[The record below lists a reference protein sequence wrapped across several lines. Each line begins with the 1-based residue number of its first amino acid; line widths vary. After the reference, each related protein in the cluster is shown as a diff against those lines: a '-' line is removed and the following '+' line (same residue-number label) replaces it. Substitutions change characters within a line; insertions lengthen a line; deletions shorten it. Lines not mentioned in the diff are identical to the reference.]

1 MTITETQALTQIV
14 SVANDVTTAANT
26 VRISVPLNNIDVINA
41 AAETLSNKIATL
53 EIAVNLLD
61 KASTYQLFST
71 NNSSG
76 SVYLNGTVIL
86 SGIQQLKSIA
96 LSADG
101 QILYVV
107 SHFTMIRAYKVDL
120 LTGVWSIYETFNY
133 KASENSYP
141 GGLFL
146 LGNVLFITN
155 NSRNSIN
162 AVDAKSGSPLV
173 NKETGIIN
181 AEIAN
186 GFDVPTSMVSDG
198 KYIYVAN
205 TGKRNSG
212 STVSRMNLDGSDLI
226 LNWVKDLEGP
236 TQMVILGG
244 YLYVV
249 NGPFNQSNN
258 IITQIDLASGTIIG
272 PLAKSDKGED
282 LSFTGEIGLVVLKKQ
297 LNVID
302 NL

>member
-1 MTITETQALTQIV
+1 MRLT
-14 SVANDVTTAANT
+14 
-26 VRISVPLNNIDVINA
+26 
-41 AAETLSNKIATL
+41 ETLSKKIATL
-53 EIAVNLLD
+53 EVAVNLLD

-76 SVYLNGTVIL
+76 TVYLNGTAIL
-86 SGIQQLKSIA
+86 SGIQQLKAIA

-133 KASENSYP
+133 NASEASYP
-141 GGLFL
+141 GGLFR
-146 LGNVLFITN
+146 LGNILYITN

-162 AVDAKSGSPLV
+162 AVDARSGLPLI
-173 NKETGIIN
+173 NKATGIIN

-198 KYIYVAN
+198 TYLYVAN
-205 TGKRNSG
+205 TGKTNSG

-226 LNWVKDLEGP
+226 LKWATDLEGP
-236 TQMVILGG
+236 TQMAVLGG

-258 IITQIDLASGTIIG
+258 TIMQIDLASGKIIG
-272 PLAKSDKGED
+272 PLIKPDNVEV
-282 LSFTGEIGLVVLKKQ
+282 SFTGDIGLVVLKNK
-297 LNVID
+297 LTVID
-302 NL
+302 NSGNIVYTLI